1 MKKKLQDQ
9 AENSAQILMIK
20 PYQLGLKIY
29 IRAQNQV
36 RCQARQQTS
45 I

>member
-1 MKKKLQDQ
+1 
-9 AENSAQILMIK
+9 MIK

-45 I
+45 IWSSLNA